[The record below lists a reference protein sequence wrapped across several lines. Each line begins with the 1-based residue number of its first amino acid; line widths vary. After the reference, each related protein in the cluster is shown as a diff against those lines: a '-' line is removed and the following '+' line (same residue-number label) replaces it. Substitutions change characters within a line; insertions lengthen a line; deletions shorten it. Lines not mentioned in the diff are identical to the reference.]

1 MEHRGIVHI
10 VGAGPG
16 DPELLTIRALR
27 LLQSADVVVY
37 DRLVGDAILDLA
49 NPVARKV
56 FVGKRKSHHAVPQ
69 AGINALLVRE
79 AQRGH
84 HVVRLKGGDPF
95 IFGRGGEELD
105 HLRRAGIGASVVPG
119 ITAAT
124 GCAAASGIPLTHR
137 DHAGAVT
144 FVSGHAAAGNA
155 GPDWAGLARS
165 GQTLVFYMALSTAG
179 VTAEQLIAHG
189 LDPNTPATLV
199 ENGTLPNERTITG
212 RLTDLEQLIRD
223 NRITGP
229 ALAIIGDVAALA
241 DTETHDREA
250 LAV

>member
-1 MEHRGIVHI
+1 MTHRGIVHI

-27 LLQSADVVVY
+27 LLQSADVIVY
-37 DRLVGDAILDLA
+37 DRLVGDDILGLA
-49 NPVARKV
+49 DPAARKI

-69 AGINALLVRE
+69 TGINALLVRE
-79 AQRGH
+79 AQRGRT
-84 HVVRLKGGDPF
+84 VVRLKGGDPF
-95 IFGRGGEELD
+95 IFGRGGEERD
-105 HLRRAGIGASVVPG
+105 YLRRAGIDVTIVPG

-144 FVSGHAAAGNA
+144 FVSGHVAAGNE

-165 GQTLVFYMALSTAG
+165 GQTLVFFMALSTAG
-179 VTAEQLIAHG
+179 VTARKLIEHG
-189 LDPNTPATLV
+189 LDPVTPAAIV
-199 ENGTLPNERTITG
+199 ENGTLRNEKFVTG
-212 RLTDLEQLIRD
+212 RLAELESLIRD

-241 DTETHDREA
+241 HIETHDREA

>member
-1 MEHRGIVHI
+1 MTHRGIVHI

-27 LLQSADVVVY
+27 LLQSADVIVY
-37 DRLVGDAILDLA
+37 DRLVGDDILGLA
-49 NPVARKV
+49 DPAARKI

-79 AQRGH
+79 AQQGRT
-84 HVVRLKGGDPF
+84 VVRLKGGDPF
-95 IFGRGGEELD
+95 IFGRGGEERD
-105 HLRRAGIGASVVPG
+105 YLRRAGIDVTIVPG

-137 DHAGAVT
+137 AHAGAVT
-144 FVSGHAAAGNA
+144 FVSGHAAAGNE
-155 GPDWAGLARS
+155 GPDWAGRARS

-179 VTAEQLIAHG
+179 VTARKLIEHG
-189 LDPNTPATLV
+189 LDPATPAAIV
-199 ENGTLPNERTITG
+199 ENGTLPDEKTVTG
-212 RLTDLEQLIRD
+212 RLADLESLIHD

-229 ALAIIGDVAALA
+229 ALAIIGDVAALVH
-241 DTETHDREA
+241 TETHDREA